1 MAMRMSGLMS
11 GMDTESIIQE
21 LVSVKQTKVDDA
33 KKAQTKLQWKQD
45 AWKELNT
52 KLKNLQAK
60 YVANMRF
67 VSSYS
72 KRTTKVS
79 NSNAVS
85 VITGENAVNGVQSLQ
100 INQLAKTGYLTGA
113 QIKAAD
119 GSSLTAAS
127 KLSDLGVTG
136 EGTFNITAGGKSVDI
151 TVNGDSTISDVLN
164 KLKEAGVNANFDAK
178 NQRFFVSASAS
189 GADNDFSITA
199 SDSTGDAALSALG
212 LKVGLTGDK
221 GDKATLAKYQ
231 EYAAFYVSGDDAA
244 TLANINKDGRITK
257 DIDSKVSSYLEQY
270 KSLLSTK
277 SDAQKK
283 IDEINEKYKDSS
295 LDTVE
300 NYTKQLEAKQKE
312 KTELEE
318 KIKNLTDGV
327 EKDTAQKELDT
338 LNEEIKALS
347 EKKTDAQSLES
358 TQKSITD
365 ADTKIADIQKHITV
379 TEGTDADGNATYT
392 AEATQ
397 NLKDQ
402 VNNSYLS
409 QAKYASEVIT
419 AINNGSYTATGATK
433 VSGQDA
439 MITLNGAE
447 FTGSTNVFEIN
458 GLTFT
463 ALNETKA
470 GEDITVTTEDDVDG
484 IYDMVKSFLKEYNS
498 IINEMDKLYNADS
511 AKGYEPLTDDEK
523 DAMSDSEVEKYETK
537 IKDALLRR
545 DSNLSTVSSALKEI
559 MSGGVDVNGKT
570 MYLSDFG
577 IETLGYFEAADN
589 EKNAYHIAGDP
600 DDTNTS
606 GKSDVLKSMISN
618 DPDTVISFFSSLSKT
633 LYTKMSDLSKSVDG
647 YRSYGSFYDDKK
659 MTSDYNDYKTKISE
673 LEEKLNDYEDKWYS
687 KFSKM
692 ETALAKLQSNS
703 SAVTS
708 LLGGS

>member
-21 LVSVKQTKVDDA
+21 LVSAKQTKVDDA

-45 AWKELNT
+45 AWKDLNT
-52 KLKNLQAK
+52 KLKNLQSK
-60 YVANMRF
+60 YLNNMRF

-79 NSNAVS
+79 NSSAVS

-113 QIKAAD
+113 QIKGTD
-119 GSSLTAAS
+119 GKELTAAS
-127 KLSDLGVTG
+127 KLGDLGVTG
-136 EGTFNITAGGKSVDI
+136 ESTFNITAGTKSVDI
-151 TVNGDSTISDVLN
+151 TVNQDTTISDVLN
-164 KLKEAGVNANFDAK
+164 KLKESGVNASFDAK

-189 GADNDFSITA
+189 GADHDFSITA
-199 SDSTGDAALSALG
+199 SDAKGDAALSALG
-212 LKVGLTGDK
+212 LKVGLSGDK
-221 GDKATLAKYQ
+221 ADKATLARYQ
-231 EYAAFYVSGDDAA
+231 EYAGFYVSGDNAA
-244 TLANINKDGRITK
+244 TLANIDKDGRITK
-257 DIDSKVSSYLEQY
+257 DLDSRVNSYLEQY
-270 KSLLSTK
+270 KSLLTTK

-283 IDEINEKYKDSS
+283 IDEINEKYKASS

-300 NYTKQLEAKQKE
+300 NYATRLEAKQKA
-312 KTELEE
+312 KTELED
-318 KIKNLTDGV
+318 KIKNMEDGAD
-327 EKDTAQKELDT
+327 KDAARKELDA
-338 LNEEIKALS
+338 LNEEMKTLS
-347 EKKTDAQSLES
+347 EQKTDAQSLAS
-358 TQKSITD
+358 AKKSIEE
-365 ADTKIADIQKHITV
+365 ADTKIADVQKYINV
-379 TEGTDADGNATYT
+379 TESTDADGKTTYT
-392 AEATQ
+392 AEAADT
-397 NLKDQ
+397 LKDQ
-402 VNNSYLS
+402 VNNSYLEK
-409 QAKYASEVIT
+409 AKYASDVIT
-419 AINNGSYTATGATK
+419 SINNGTYQATGATK

-439 MITLNGAE
+439 KITLNGAE
-447 FTGSTNVFEIN
+447 FTGNTNVFEIN

-463 ALNETKA
+463 ALSETKD
-470 GEDITVTTEDDVDG
+470 GEEVTVTTEDDVDG
-484 IYDMVKSFLKEYNS
+484 IYDMVKNFLKEYNS
-498 IINEMDKLYNADS
+498 IINEMDKLYNAES

-545 DSNLSTVSSALKEI
+545 DSNLSTISSALKSI

-570 MYLSDFG
+570 MYLSDLG
-577 IETLGYFEAADN
+577 IETLGYFEAPDN

-600 DDTNTS
+600 DDANTS
-606 GKSDVLKSMISN
+606 GNSDVLKSMISN
-618 DPDTVISFFSSLSKT
+618 DPGTVISFFSSLSKS
-633 LYTKMSDLSKSVDG
+633 LYSKMSDLSKSVDG

-659 MTSDYNDYKTKISE
+659 MTSDYNDYKTKISD